1 VELRGERVLI
11 RPLSEEGAAFAL
23 AYLEENR
30 GFLERWEPR
39 RDDSWFTVEAQRRE
53 IAAAAEDRAAD
64 RGYAFGVFARA
75 ELIGRIALSQVFRG
89 SFQNAYLGYSIAERW
104 NGHGFATEA
113 VGLVLRFAFEEAAL
127 HRVQAAVMPRNAGS
141 IRVLEKNG
149 FREEG
154 YAVRYL
160 CINGAW
166 EDHRI
171 FARTR
176 DPEPVSPSRRS
187 RPRPARP

>member
-11 RPLSEEGAAFAL
+11 RPLGEEDAAL
-23 AYLEENR
+23 ALTYLEENR
-30 GFLERWEPR
+30 AFLEHWEPH
-39 RDDSWFTVEAQRRE
+39 RDDSWFTVEAQRQE

-64 RGYAFGVFARA
+64 RGYAFGVFAA
-75 ELIGRIALSQVFRG
+75 GELVGRIGLSQVFRG